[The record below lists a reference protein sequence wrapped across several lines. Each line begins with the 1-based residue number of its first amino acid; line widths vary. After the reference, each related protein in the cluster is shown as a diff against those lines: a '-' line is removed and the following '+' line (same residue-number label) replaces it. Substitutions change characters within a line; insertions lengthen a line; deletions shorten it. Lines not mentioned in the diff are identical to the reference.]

1 MKEKEKAE
9 ELVANSMP
17 LAHDWESDNKVVA
30 IKIALL
36 CVKEILKATQKESIS
51 RDGLRVDVTFD
62 TYWVKVEDELKQMSE
77 EDTTFGI
84 TEDILHRYND
94 KTARTKIKKLIEKL

>member
-17 LAHDWESDNKVVA
+17 LAHDWESD
-30 IKIALL
+30 
-36 CVKEILKATQKESIS
+36 
-51 RDGLRVDVTFD
+51 
-62 TYWVKVEDELKQMSE
+62 
-77 EDTTFGI
+77 
-84 TEDILHRYND
+84 

>member
-1 MKEKEKAE
+1 MKAKEKAE

-36 CVKEILKATQKESIS
+36 CVKEIP
-51 RDGLRVDVTFD
+51 
-62 TYWVKVEDELKQMSE
+62 
-77 EDTTFGI
+77 
-84 TEDILHRYND
+84 
-94 KTARTKIKKLIEKL
+94 KKPL